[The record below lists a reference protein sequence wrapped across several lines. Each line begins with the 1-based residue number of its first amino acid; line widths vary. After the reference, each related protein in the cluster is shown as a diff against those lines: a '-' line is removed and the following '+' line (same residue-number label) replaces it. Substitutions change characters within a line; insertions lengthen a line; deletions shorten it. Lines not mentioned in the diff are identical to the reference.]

1 MIPNGCAKPI
11 PIVRSVRTAKP
22 ATAARRDTR
31 ARPAMRPTKAPV
43 GARGTDRGGSR
54 LWPMRSHHP
63 RDPHND
69 PPPPRRRAP
78 KPPGPI
84 PTLRE
89 LREGTPWVWLHCEG
103 MTCSHKSPMALVPL
117 MIRWGQDASSD
128 MLRQSARCTICG
140 RKGTKL
146 QHPSWG
152 GSDVG
157 FQPFPT
163 DD

>member
-1 MIPNGCAKPI
+1 VVLALVAGLARLGEDVVDSTVQML
-11 PIVRSVRTAKP
+11 RTV
-22 ATAARRDTR
+22 
-31 ARPAMRPTKAPV
+31 PV
-43 GARGTDRGGSR
+43 
-54 LWPMRSHHP
+54 L
-63 RDPHND
+63 
-69 PPPPRRRAP
+69 
-78 KPPGPI
+78 
-84 PTLRE
+84 
-89 LREGTPWVWLHCEG
+89 
-103 MTCSHKSPMALVPL
+103 ALVPL